1 LGLRVRD
8 AIGGYRA
15 YRQEVLCERDLT
27 QVASQG
33 YCFQIDLAW
42 RPCVP
47 ASRPSWYRS
56 PS

>member
-8 AIGGYRA
+8 AIGNYRA

-47 ASRPSWYRS
+47 ASRPSWY
-56 PS
+56 